1 MKQPK
6 KILIVRT
13 DRIGDIILTLPM
25 ATVLKK
31 YFKNVHVSFLIREYT
46 NSLVENHPD
55 VDEVILLKEENG
67 KPNLIENINQLKN
80 KNFDSAIVVNPS
92 FFLALL
98 LFFSKIPLRIGTGY
112 RLYSFLFNK
121 KIYVHRKTAEKHELE
136 YNIQMLNQLG
146 INENIEQN
154 KINFTV
160 PINEQSLKKI
170 EQLFNEY
177 KINSNNPIVIFHP
190 GSGGSAV
197 DLPLSKMKELINF
210 VASNLNYQVVLTGS
224 NHEIKL
230 CNDLI
235 ENEKIINFAGKCT
248 LEDLTALISKAKI
261 FVGNSTGP
269 LHIAAALNKTV
280 IGFYPNVIVC
290 SPKRWG
296 PYTDKKFI
304 FTPDCD
310 KINCTVEKCLNIN
323 CMNTINIKDVV
334 DILKSLEENHKG

>member
-1 MKQPK
+1 MKQLK

-25 ATVLKK
+25 ATVIKK
-31 YFKNVHVSFLIREYT
+31 HFKDIHVSFLIREYT
-46 NSLVENHPD
+46 KTLVENHPD
-55 VDEVILLKEENG
+55 VDEVILLKEKNG
-67 KPNLIENINQLKN
+67 KSSLIKNIKRIKK
-80 KNFDSAIVVNPS
+80 KNFDAAIVVNSS
-92 FFLALL
+92 FFLAAL

-112 RLYSFLFNK
+112 RLYSFLYNK
-121 KIYVHRKTAEKHELE
+121 KIFVHRKTAEKHELE

-146 INENIEQN
+146 IYENIEQN
-154 KINFTV
+154 NLKFTV
-160 PINEQSLKKI
+160 PINEHSLEKI
-170 EQLFNEY
+170 KQLLTENG
-177 KINSNNPIVIFHP
+177 INSENQIVIFHP

-224 NHEIKL
+224 NHEINM

-235 ENEKIINFAGKCT
+235 ENKKIKNFAGKCT
-248 LEDLTALISKAKI
+248 LEDLTALISKAKV

-280 IGFYPNVIVC
+280 IGFYPNVKVC

-296 PYTDKKFI
+296 PYTEKKFI

-310 KINCTVEKCLNIN
+310 KINCTIEKCLKTN
-323 CMNTINIKDVV
+323 CMNTININEVV
-334 DILKSLEENHKG
+334 EVLKSLEENHKG